1 MTVKNKIVFN
11 ALSGSFDQTI
21 DTDGLNSELAL
32 KAPLVSPALTG
43 NPTAPTQL
51 TADDST
57 RIATTEFVNNA
68 IAAAGAGGGSYIT
81 ITTDTFNGDGT
92 ETSFT
97 LSVDPLS
104 IDNTQIH
111 INGVYQ
117 NKATYSV
124 TGTALEFTEAPPTG
138 IGNIEVE
145 ILNLSAVGSLPDA
158 TSSVK
163 GVIKLAGD
171 IEGSADLPTIKS
183 ATTLSKGLIKLSGDL
198 SNTADSPIVKKYID
212 IINCPIILGSSGL
225 SSLLG
230 ATYFRCPQF
239 FTITAVEIQLFTKNG
254 ASSGNLE
261 LDVLKAPNL
270 QGSPVDYASIMT
282 TKPIINMATAADYDA
297 AIGVINSSLAEING
311 GQFIRVDLTQIPAGL
326 QSLHV
331 RVYGI

>member
-21 DTDGLNSELAL
+21 DLEGLNSELSL
-32 KAPLVSPALTG
+32 KAPLASPALTG

-68 IAAAGAGGGSYIT
+68 IAAAGSGGGSYIT
-81 ITTDTFNGDGT
+81 AVTDAFSGDAV
-92 ETSFT
+92 ETIFT

-104 IDNTQIH
+104 KENTQVYV
-111 INGVYQ
+111 NGVYQ
-117 NKATYSV
+117 NKSTYSV
-124 TGTALEFTEAPPTG
+124 TGTSLEFSEAPPSGTD
-138 IGNIEVE
+138 NIEVE
-145 ILNLSAVGSLPDA
+145 IFSLSAVGTLPDA

-163 GVIKLAGD
+163 GVLKLAGD
-171 IEGSADLPTIKS
+171 IGGTANLPT
-183 ATTLSKGLIKLSGDL
+183 
-198 SNTADSPIVKKYID
+198 VKKYIEV
-212 IINCPIILGSSGL
+212 INCPIILGSSGL

-230 ATYFRCPQF
+230 ATYVKAPQDF
-239 FTITAVEIQLFTKNG
+239 VITKVEIQLFTKNG

-261 LDVLKAPNL
+261 LDVLKAANL

-282 TKPIINMATAADYDA
+282 SKPLLNMATALDYDSSV
-297 AIGVINSSLAEING
+297 GVINSSLSSISE
-311 GQFIRVDLTQIPAGL
+311 GQYIRVDLTQIPASL
-326 QSLHV
+326 ASLHV